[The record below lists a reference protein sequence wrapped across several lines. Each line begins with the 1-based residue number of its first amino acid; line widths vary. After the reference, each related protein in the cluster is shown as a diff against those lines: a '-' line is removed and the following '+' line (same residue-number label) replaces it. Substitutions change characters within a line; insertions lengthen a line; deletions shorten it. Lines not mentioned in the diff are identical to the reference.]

1 MEKFLKKLWTGDQPI
16 LIPIISIILSFLV
29 VGIILILTGRNP
41 IEAYYYFIKG
51 SFGNLYN
58 ITDTFSRVTP
68 LAIAGCAFVVAAR
81 CGIFNV
87 GIEGQLLLGGLA
99 SAIVGYAV
107 HLPAI
112 IHLPLM
118 LLTGMVFGGLYA
130 FIPGWMK
137 TYRGINEILSTIMLN
152 YPAFYL
158 VHYLT
163 VKKLQAPGVVPATP
177 LIDKTA
183 ELPLLVPD
191 SRMHAGIIIAVL
203 VAIAVYYLL
212 FHTVLGYEMRAVG
225 INKDAARYNGIPVE
239 KRMILAMVISGA
251 LAGLAG
257 AVEIAGVHHRFL
269 DQFSPGY
276 GYDSIT
282 VSLVG
287 LSHPF
292 GTFVAA
298 IFFGALKT
306 GNLEMAI
313 FTNIPRQLV
322 SLLTGIVMLFIASQ
336 NLLRNQLR
344 AITRKEIK
352 Q

>member
-1 MEKFLKKLWTGDQPI
+1 MQKFLKKFWTGDQPY
-16 LIPIISIILSFLV
+16 LVPIISIILSFLV

-41 IEAYYYFIKG
+41 IEAYYYFAKG

-58 ITDTFSRVTP
+58 MTDTFSRVIP
-68 LAIAGCAFVVAAR
+68 LTIAGCAFVVASR

-99 SAIVGYAV
+99 SAIVGYAL
-107 HLPAI
+107 HLPAV

-118 LLTGMVFGGLYA
+118 LLAGMIVGGLYA
-130 FIPGWMK
+130 FIPAWMK
-137 TYRGINEILSTIMLN
+137 VYRGINEILSTIMLN
-152 YPAFYL
+152 YPAFYI

-177 LIDKTA
+177 MIDVTA
-183 ELPLLVPD
+183 QLPILVPD
-191 SRMHAGIIIAVL
+191 TRLHAGIIVALL
-203 VAIAVYYLL
+203 VIIAVYYLL

-225 INKDAARYNGIPVE
+225 VNREAARYNGIPVE
-239 KRMILAMVISGA
+239 KRMITAMVISGA

-287 LSHPF
+287 MSHPF
-292 GTFVAA
+292 GTFIAA

-322 SLLTGIVMLFIASQ
+322 SLLSGIVMLFLASQ
-336 NLLRNQLR
+336 NLIRNQLF
-344 AITRKEIK
+344 ALTHKEKK